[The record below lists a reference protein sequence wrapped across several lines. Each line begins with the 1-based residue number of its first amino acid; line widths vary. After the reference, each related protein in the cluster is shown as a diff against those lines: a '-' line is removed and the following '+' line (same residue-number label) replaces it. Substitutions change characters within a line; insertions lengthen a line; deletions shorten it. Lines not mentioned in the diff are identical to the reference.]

1 MKLNLLPNAG
11 TEIHRPVT
19 ENQVVKMSTS
29 FSVTLQGLL
38 KIRCRHPALD
48 FTRNRISWSFWPT
61 EKAGRAGGH
70 GFANFLTASL
80 PKSTGQNGPL
90 KGVKGERLA
99 Q

>member
-11 TEIHRPVT
+11 TEIHQPVT
-19 ENQVVKMSTS
+19 ENQVVKMITS

-38 KIRCRHPALD
+38 KIRCR
-48 FTRNRISWSFWPT
+48 TRHLILPVT
-61 EKAGRAGGH
+61 ESVDQNGPLKKPDELWAGIRKS
-70 GFANFLTASL
+70 LTASL

>member
-11 TEIHRPVT
+11 TEIHQPVT
-19 ENQVVKMSTS
+19 ENQVVKMITS

-61 EKAGRAGGH
+61 EKAGRAGGQ
-70 GFANFLTASL
+70 GFANL
-80 PKSTGQNGPL
+80 
-90 KGVKGERLA
+90 
-99 Q
+99 